1 MYKIIEYNN
10 IKHISPFDGEYANN
24 NDYIKIL
31 KDTINKNGYYSNK
44 FYPIIINNKIIF
56 AWINTQ
62 NNLHLYDKMDHY
74 YVNKKGNLVLVKV
87 SLKVNLKINRSS

>member
-10 IKHISPFDGEYANN
+10 IKHISIDGEYTNN
-24 NDYIKIL
+24 NDYIEII

-74 YVNKKGNLVLVKV
+74 YVNKKGKLIYK
-87 SLKVNLKINRSS
+87 